1 MVTIMQFSILGRKM
15 NEKKNQDKMI
25 KVILMDNKLTIE
37 DLLKPMEEIAVK
49 NEEESVSIKE
59 LYRTAEEELDKVRE
73 KERKCR
79 KRRRKRRRK

>member
-1 MVTIMQFSILGRKM
+1 
-15 NEKKNQDKMI
+15 MI

>member
-1 MVTIMQFSILGRKM
+1 
-15 NEKKNQDKMI
+15 
-25 KVILMDNKLTIE
+25 MDNKLTIE

-79 KRRRKRRRK
+79 KRRRK

>member
-1 MVTIMQFSILGRKM
+1 
-15 NEKKNQDKMI
+15 
-25 KVILMDNKLTIE
+25 MDNKLTIE

>member
-1 MVTIMQFSILGRKM
+1 M
-15 NEKKNQDKMI
+15 KKNQDKMI